1 MSYVLVF
8 VLFWDQTRLE
18 RGGVSMLK
26 LNTYGN
32 HESCHAAKRAAQREY
47 ETVRGS
53 DDFGK
58 ETFYRCI
65 PNPD

>member
-8 VLFWDQTRLE
+8 VLFWDQTGLE

-26 LNTYGN
+26 LNTYEN
-32 HESCHAAKRAAQREY
+32 YESCYAAERAAQREY
-47 ETVRGS
+47 TTGGYS
-53 DDFGK
+53 DDFEK